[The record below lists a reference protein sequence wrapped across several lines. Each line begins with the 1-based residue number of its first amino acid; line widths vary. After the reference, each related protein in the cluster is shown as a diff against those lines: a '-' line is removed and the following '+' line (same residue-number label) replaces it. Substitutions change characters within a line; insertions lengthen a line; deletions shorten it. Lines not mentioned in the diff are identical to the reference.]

1 MKKIIVILLTF
12 IHFIGYSIDNIDR
25 VKTCPPKGG
34 NQSGPQGS
42 GGSEQTDPAPA
53 KGAGLQIP
61 VVAPVDPNEIIGPQG
76 YVDADSLRWVSTD
89 ATLGYTIYFE
99 NDPEFATANAQRV
112 EIRHTLDENAD
123 IYSFGLGSFGF
134 GNMVFS
140 IEDAPAIYQTR
151 LDVRDSL
158 GIYVDVVAGVDVSK
172 REIFWLFSSIDPAT
186 NLPPL
191 EADKGF
197 LPVNDKEKHNG
208 EGYVSFVM
216 KAKSG
221 IASGDSIKAQA
232 SIVFDTNEAI
242 PTNVWKNTL
251 DGVAPTSTFTA
262 EQQKDRPTF
271 YDFRFNAKDD
281 QEGSGVRQVTVY
293 LSRNKAPYEEYAV
306 CRPDS
311 IWKFEAESGSEYA
324 FYTQAEDFAG
334 NKEELKDKA
343 DFTIQMNGAPTD
355 LFLSAETFQ
364 DDIAVDGFIG
374 ELSSEDTGGDDQ
386 VFTYALAEG
395 EGAIHNDLF
404 RIEGNRLLAGA
415 TFRCATETEYK
426 IRIQTTD
433 AGGLTFSKAFVLTM
447 KHVLTNPE
455 PLTMEVGICE
465 GESYDFFGT
474 RYSETGTYTYRKEN
488 EAMCDSVYILNLRV
502 DPIPA
507 KPSVT
512 VSGNRLTSS
521 ALDGNQWFDEFGP
534 ISGATEQSFT
544 PSVSGNYFVVVSNG
558 GCESEPSD
566 TYYVNMSGDHQV
578 AWNLRSGWNW
588 ISVNLKSMTDPVAFL
603 RPVQDQTERM
613 LGQSQELTK
622 DPVYGLVG
630 ELKTLVPSTSYKLRM
645 SSGSS
650 LTWGGEAFSA
660 EEVAIA
666 LKRGWNWLGY
676 VPTVELTPDV
686 AFAEARPMRD
696 DIIKGQTGFSS
707 YDGTRWIGSLQQLK
721 PGEGYMYYSGE
732 DKTFHYS
739 TAQATVLRNT
749 IVNMDTENNV
759 WNYDPYKYP
768 DNMGMIAVVYN
779 EDMKMEPGIYSVGAF
794 AGDECRGVG
803 VYVDGYL
810 FMTVYGG
817 TKGESISFKALENA
831 TGEELAVKETVRFG
845 EETIGTLSQ
854 PFVLHVTNSSSV
866 DVEGIEDIYL
876 TVYPNPV
883 RSLLNIGGDYHL
895 VKSVTVLNLNGVPV
909 IRKTLNGNS
918 QLDMSMLSNGAYIV
932 ALETEKGFV
941 YRKVLKSSNAKY

>member
-1 MKKIIVILLTF
+1 MFKFILSFTLFVNVIPLYTSGSV
-12 IHFIGYSIDNIDR
+12 HFEEKDN
-25 VKTCPPKGG
+25 KMYTCSPQGG
-34 NQSGPQGS
+34 NSSGPQGS

-251 DGVAPTSTFTA
+251 DGVAPTSAFTA

-334 NKEELKDKA
+334 NKEEL
-343 DFTIQMNGAPTD
+343 P
-355 LFLSAETFQ
+355 
-364 DDIAVDGFIG
+364 
-374 ELSSEDTGGDDQ
+374 
-386 VFTYALAEG
+386 
-395 EGAIHNDLF
+395 
-404 RIEGNRLLAGA
+404 
-415 TFRCATETEYK
+415 
-426 IRIQTTD
+426 
-433 AGGLTFSKAFVLTM
+433 
-447 KHVLTNPE
+447 
-455 PLTMEVGICE
+455 
-465 GESYDFFGT
+465 
-474 RYSETGTYTYRKEN
+474 
-488 EAMCDSVYILNLRV
+488 
-502 DPIPA
+502 
-507 KPSVT
+507 
-512 VSGNRLTSS
+512 
-521 ALDGNQWFDEFGP
+521 
-534 ISGATEQSFT
+534 
-544 PSVSGNYFVVVSNG
+544 
-558 GCESEPSD
+558 
-566 TYYVNMSGDHQV
+566 
-578 AWNLRSGWNW
+578 
-588 ISVNLKSMTDPVAFL
+588 
-603 RPVQDQTERM
+603 
-613 LGQSQELTK
+613 
-622 DPVYGLVG
+622 
-630 ELKTLVPSTSYKLRM
+630 
-645 SSGSS
+645 
-650 LTWGGEAFSA
+650 
-660 EEVAIA
+660 
-666 LKRGWNWLGY
+666 
-676 VPTVELTPDV
+676 
-686 AFAEARPMRD
+686 
-696 DIIKGQTGFSS
+696 
-707 YDGTRWIGSLQQLK
+707 
-721 PGEGYMYYSGE
+721 
-732 DKTFHYS
+732 
-739 TAQATVLRNT
+739 
-749 IVNMDTENNV
+749 
-759 WNYDPYKYP
+759 
-768 DNMGMIAVVYN
+768 
-779 EDMKMEPGIYSVGAF
+779 
-794 AGDECRGVG
+794 
-803 VYVDGYL
+803 
-810 FMTVYGG
+810 
-817 TKGESISFKALENA
+817 
-831 TGEELAVKETVRFG
+831 
-845 EETIGTLSQ
+845 
-854 PFVLHVTNSSSV
+854 
-866 DVEGIEDIYL
+866 
-876 TVYPNPV
+876 
-883 RSLLNIGGDYHL
+883 
-895 VKSVTVLNLNGVPV
+895 
-909 IRKTLNGNS
+909 
-918 QLDMSMLSNGAYIV
+918 
-932 ALETEKGFV
+932 
-941 YRKVLKSSNAKY
+941 